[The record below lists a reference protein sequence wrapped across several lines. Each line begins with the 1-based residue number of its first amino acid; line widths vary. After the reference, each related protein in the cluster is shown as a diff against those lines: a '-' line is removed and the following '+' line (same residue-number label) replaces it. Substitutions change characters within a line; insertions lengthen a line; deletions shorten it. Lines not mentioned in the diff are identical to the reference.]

1 MDVFRDGLPGILV
14 CRPQVFA
21 AAMVDVPTLLGY
33 TTVLLLCLSLLV
45 LVARPRAGN
54 RLWLAMPFLAGACG
68 CGLLIQP
75 QAFPGRLGLQLGAF
89 CITLA
94 YAFGWQAIRAFY
106 ERPPKWGWLL
116 LPGLLWLGLA
126 IAVFGRYGW
135 TTANASLRVGLVC
148 LYSAL
153 PAWELWRRR
162 KGGVPSTGLLSL
174 VFWVAA
180 ALAALAAVL
189 AHWLPQPLGAAP
201 TQTWAVV
208 FYNVR
213 ILLHVLLASAL
224 LVAMHKEREALRYY
238 DDSVRDPMT
247 GLYNRRFFQQR
258 AEEWRDR
265 GARRRSVLFFDIDHF
280 KRINDRH
287 GHRLGDAV
295 IVLAAQVARRSLRK
309 GDWIFRFGGEE
320 FVCVL
325 PDTDLAQACALAER
339 LRLAFMAQAREVE
352 GRRLDA
358 TISIGVATSIG
369 GIPPVEA
376 LVAQADRM
384 LYRAKAAGRNRTVS
398 SGDDHPLR
406 ADS

>member
-1 MDVFRDGLPGILV
+1 MI
-14 CRPQVFA
+14 
-21 AAMVDVPTLLGY
+21 DVPTLLGS
-33 TTVLLLCLSLLV
+33 TTVVLLCMTLLLLV
-45 LVARPRAGN
+45 VRPRAGK
-54 RLWLAMPFLAGACG
+54 RLWFAMPFLAGACG

-89 CITLA
+89 CIALA

-106 ERPPKWGWLL
+106 ERPPRWGWLL
-116 LPGLLWLGLA
+116 LPALLWLCLT
-126 IAVFGRYGW
+126 IAVFGPLGW
-135 TTANASLRVGLVC
+135 TTANASMRVGLAC

-153 PAWELWRRR
+153 PALELWRRR
-162 KGGVPSTGLLSL
+162 KGGLPSTGLLAI

-180 ALAALAAVL
+180 ALSALAMVF

-224 LVAMHKEREALRYY
+224 LVAMHKERDALRYY

-247 GLYNRRFFQQR
+247 GVYNRRFFQQR
-258 AEEWRDR
+258 SEQWRDSGTR
-265 GARRRSVLFFDIDHF
+265 QRSVLFFDIDHF

-287 GHRLGDAV
+287 GHRLGDTV
-295 IVLAAQVARRSLRK
+295 IVLAAQVAQRSLRK

-325 PDTDLAQACALAER
+325 PDTDLRQANAMAER
-339 LRLAFMAQAREVE
+339 LRLAFMAAARDVE
-352 GRRLDA
+352 GRRIDA
-358 TISIGVATSIG
+358 TISIGVATSVG
-369 GIPPVEA
+369 GVPQVDA
-376 LVAQADRM
+376 LVAEADRM
-384 LYRAKAAGRNRTVS
+384 LYRAKAAGRNRAAS
-398 SGDDHPLR
+398 SSDDDPLR
-406 ADS
+406 TQS

>member
-1 MDVFRDGLPGILV
+1 
-14 CRPQVFA
+14 
-21 AAMVDVPTLLGY
+21 MVDVPTLLGY
-33 TTVLLLCLSLLV
+33 TTVVLLCLSLLV
-45 LVARPRAGN
+45 LVARPQAGK
-54 RLWLAMPFLAGACG
+54 RLWLAMPFFAGACG
-68 CGLLIQP
+68 CAFLIQP

-89 CITLA
+89 CIALA

-106 ERPPKWGWLL
+106 DRPPKWGWLL
-116 LPGLLWLGLA
+116 LPALLWLGLA

-135 TTANASLRVGLVC
+135 TTANASLRIGLAC

-153 PAWELWRRR
+153 PAMELWRRR
-162 KGGVPSTGLLSL
+162 KRGIPSAGLLSI

-180 ALAALAAVL
+180 ALSGLAAVF

-224 LVAMHKEREALRYY
+224 LVAMHKERDALRYY

-258 AEEWRDR
+258 AEQWHDR
-265 GARRRSVLFFDIDHF
+265 GARHRSVLFFDIDHF

-295 IVLAAQVARRSLRK
+295 IVLAAQVAWRSLRK

-325 PDTDLAQACALAER
+325 PDTDLAQASAMAER
-339 LRLAFMAQAREVE
+339 LRLAFMAEARDVE
-352 GRRLDA
+352 GRRIDA
-358 TISIGVATSIG
+358 TISIGVATSVG
-369 GIPPVEA
+369 GVPPVEA
-376 LVAQADRM
+376 LVAEADRM
-384 LYRAKAAGRNRTVS
+384 LYRAKAAGRNRAVS
-398 SGDDHPLR
+398 GLGGDPLLSG
-406 ADS
+406 S

>member
-1 MDVFRDGLPGILV
+1 MAFSDKACLATTRQYKAFV
-14 CRPQVFA
+14 

-33 TTVLLLCLSLLV
+33 TTVVLLCLSLLV
-45 LVARPRAGN
+45 LVARPQAGK
-54 RLWLAMPFLAGACG
+54 RLWLAMPFFAGACG
-68 CGLLIQP
+68 CAFLIQP

-106 ERPPKWGWLL
+106 DRPPRWGWLL
-116 LPGLLWLGLA
+116 LPALLWLGLA
-126 IAVFGRYGW
+126 IAVFDRYGW
-135 TTANASLRVGLVC
+135 AMANAGLRVGLVC

-153 PAWELWRRR
+153 PARELWRRR
-162 KGGVPSTGLLSL
+162 NGGLPSARLLAI
-174 VFWVAA
+174 VFGVAA
-180 ALAALAAVL
+180 GLAALAVAF

-201 TQTWAVV
+201 AQTWAVV

-224 LVAMHKEREALRYY
+224 LVAMHKERDALRYY

-247 GLYNRRFFQQR
+247 GLYNRRFFEQR
-258 AEEWRDR
+258 AEQWRDR

-295 IVLAAQVARRSLRK
+295 IVLAAQVAQRSLRK

-325 PDTDLAQACALAER
+325 PDTDLAQANAMAER
-339 LRLAFMAQAREVE
+339 LRLAFMADAREVE
-352 GRRLDA
+352 GRRIDA
-358 TISIGVATSIG
+358 TISIGVATSVG
-369 GIPPVEA
+369 GVPRIDA
-376 LVAQADRM
+376 LVAEADRM
-384 LYRAKAAGRNRTVS
+384 LYRAKAAGRNRVVS
-398 SGDDHPLR
+398 SINQDPLPTG
-406 ADS
+406 S